1 MAFAL
6 FAAAL
11 YGSADFLGGMASRQ
25 ARAAPVLMLSAPAS
39 AVVMIAV
46 ALLSGAPFQT
56 TGLGWAVAGGAAGG
70 AGLLVFYAGL
80 AAGPMSVV
88 APVAALVSTLLPV
101 GVALAAGERASTAV
115 YTGALLCL
123 AAIGLV
129 SMERPRPG
137 ETRQRPARGLG
148 YGVVAGIAFGMFF
161 LFVRNAGTAGVLWP
175 VCAARVAGTVT
186 VLTAA
191 AWLGASPPG
200 RAAGWRVL
208 TAAAGSGVLDAAA
221 NVSYLIAARAGLF
234 GMAVVI
240 TSLYPGITVLLARVV
255 LGERMRGVQRA
266 GLVLAAAG
274 VALVTF

>member
-25 ARAAPVLMLSAPAS
+25 ARAASVLMLSAPAS

-46 ALLSGAPFQT
+46 ALLSGAPFQA

-123 AAIGLV
+123 GAIGLV
-129 SMERPRPG
+129 SMERPG

-186 VLTAA
+186 VLAAA

-221 NVSYLIAARAGLF
+221 NVSYLLAARAGLF